1 MARRPLSK
9 IKDIDDSTS
18 LWRVAVLI
26 KDSWTVTHGKSVKKH
41 LELVVCDDLG
51 DQIQV
56 IVPSDLSEKFKDQL
70 NLKTTLT
77 MTNFDVEKNDLSF
90 KPCGHGFKLVFNGAT
105 LLEDFDAHEITDPGL
120 KLTSFADIKAG
131 ITRPD
136 VFVDVIG
143 AFHEIGYT
151 QLVPGGRKLQVNLKL
166 KDHAGDILNCTLWED
181 FASQFANYNND
192 RTEWGPTIILLHNA
206 KINQPTDLYEL
217 GVSNAWNGTK
227 LFINADLPEIIDF
240 KQGLSV
246 EEASASQSQQLSYQS
261 PCLTQSSTRSQYGT
275 ADKFMKEAL
284 VLPLHLILGLDEG
297 TTCVTVVKIKN
308 IKPTRFGWYY
318 KLCSQC
324 PRAAKGDTLPIKCDK
339 DHKTFAINLRYRL
352 DIEVE
357 YGPAQTIFVFWDRE
371 CNELLGKTAAVQHAE
386 MLQEGVTNPLEYP
399 YCFDKLRGRTLACR
413 IKTQRGAWDN
423 CSVQGVKEDDT
434 LIAKIKELF
443 PKDEVTT
450 DLVDFG
456 TPTSKGKE
464 VAADSQTML
473 DVVTEKHLDD
483 ITFPRL
489 EMSACAEN
497 EPEQLL
503 LTPAKRCPP
512 EAADRPKYSTEKIID
527 KESSSKITTRAKER
541 QQIKREK
548 N

>member
-9 IKDIDDSTS
+9 IKDIDDSNS
-18 LWRVAVLI
+18 LWRVGVLI
-26 KDSWTVTHGKSVKKH
+26 KDSWMVTHGKSIKKH

-56 IVPSDLSEKFKDQL
+56 IVPTDISERFKDQL

-77 MTNFDVEKNDLSF
+77 ITNFDVEKNDLGF
-90 KPCGHGFKLVFNGAT
+90 KPCSHRFKLVFNGGT
-105 LLEDFDAHEITDPGL
+105 LLEDFNTHKIADPGL
-120 KLTSFADIKAG
+120 KFTVFSDILNGK
-131 ITRPD
+131 TRPD

-166 KDHAGDILNCTLWED
+166 KDHAGDVLNCTLWED
-181 FASQFANYNND
+181 FATQFANYNND

-206 KINQPTDLYEL
+206 KINQATDLYEL

-227 LFINADLPEIIDF
+227 MFINADLPEIIDF
-240 KQGLSV
+240 KKGLSA

-261 PCLTQSSTRSQYGT
+261 PSLTQSSTKTQYGT
-275 ADKFMKEAL
+275 MDKFLKDAL
-284 VLPLHLILGLDEG
+284 VLPLHLILALDEG
-297 TTCVTVVKIKN
+297 ITCVTVVKVIKV
-308 IKPTRFGWYY
+308 KATRFGWYY
-318 KLCSQC
+318 KLCNQC

-339 DHKTFAINLRYRL
+339 DHKTFAINLRFRL

-357 YGPAQTIFVFWDRE
+357 YGPAQTTFVFWDRE
-371 CNELLGKTAAVQHAE
+371 CNELLGKTAAEIHAE
-386 MLQEGVTNPLEYP
+386 MVQEGVTNPLEYP
-399 YCFDKLRGRTLACR
+399 YCMDKLRGRTLACR

-434 LIAKIKELF
+434 LIAKIKEQF
-443 PKDEVTT
+443 PVDQVTT

-464 VAADSQTML
+464 VATVSQTML
-473 DVVTEKHLDD
+473 DVGNGKHLDEL
-483 ITFPRL
+483 TFPTL
-489 EMSACAEN
+489 EMSASAEN

-512 EAADRPKYSTEKIID
+512 ETDDRQKTSTEKFND